1 MADSHTEQ
9 GQIARAKR
17 LEDAIER
24 LQSGQPSG
32 EPLSL
37 REKLEHA
44 ADEFKAKRSQ
54 QKQDQPPK
62 SNLVN

>member
-1 MADSHTEQ
+1 MADSHTEE

-17 LEDAIER
+17 FEDAIER

-37 REKLEHA
+37 REKLERA
-44 ADEFKAKRSQ
+44 AGEFKARHSRQ
-54 QKQDQPPK
+54 EQDQPPN
-62 SNLVN
+62 SNLVS